1 MANCTIDRNKIEKI
15 DIINVKGGLTATQV
29 YKQYKPDYFIN
40 LALYDMASGE
50 NITFL
55 EDNNK
60 SSGYLFSNK
69 GIGIKNDKELIWTT
83 VDNAYASNE
92 IKDFVSGSPILVQ
105 DGVKTIDWGNKY
117 SSYVDGKHKRTFFG
131 FNDDSLILCCSDSNL
146 TISSEADTAIKLGCK
161 FAINCDGGGS
171 CHLQIGSTVLQKSTR
186 ANVSWLLIYLKKEQ
200 TQESNTTK
208 FKNNSSISLPVYETT
223 SCKKKIGSLDPYEEC
238 TLLYEDTTFRVV
250 MYNITGKT
258 ERKVGFV
265 RK

>member
-1 MANCTIDRNKIEKI
+1 MANCTIDKNKIEKI
-15 DIINVKGGLTATQV
+15 DIINIKGGLTATQV

-40 LALYDMASGE
+40 LALYDTASGE

-55 EDNNK
+55 EDENK
-60 SSGYLFSNK
+60 LSGYLFSNK
-69 GIGIKNDKELIWTT
+69 GIGIKNNKELIWTT
-83 VDNAYASNE
+83 VDNAHTSNE

-105 DGVKTIDWGNKY
+105 DGIKTIDWGNKY

-131 FNDDSLILCCSDSNL
+131 FNDNSLILCCSDNTLSV
-146 TISSEADTAIKLGCK
+146 SAEADTAIKLGCK

-171 CHLQIGSTVLQKSTR
+171 CHLQMGSTVLQKSTR
-186 ANVSWLLIYLKKEQ
+186 ANVSWLLVYLKKDNEVK
-200 TQESNTTK
+200 NDTK
-208 FKNNSSISLPVYETT
+208 TFKNTSSSSLPVYETT
-223 SCKKKIGSLDPYEEC
+223 ACTKKIGSLDPYEEC